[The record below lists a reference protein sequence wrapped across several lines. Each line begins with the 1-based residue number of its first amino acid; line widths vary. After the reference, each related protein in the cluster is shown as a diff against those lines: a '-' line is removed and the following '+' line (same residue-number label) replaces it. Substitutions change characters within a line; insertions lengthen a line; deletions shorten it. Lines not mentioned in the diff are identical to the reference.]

1 MNSVCGETR
10 YSDSPNSPH
19 GLNIASPTGRGP
31 STNVFTTNMAI
42 LRSAKGAD
50 VPIRFN
56 GSPNLSSVGVIY
68 PGRLSR
74 RDMMFVDKSIL

>member
-1 MNSVCGETR
+1 MNIVCGETR

-50 VPIRFN
+50 MPIRYN
-56 GSPNLSSVGVIY
+56 GVRIF
-68 PGRLSR
+68 RLLVS
-74 RDMMFVDKSIL
+74 SILDACHVGT